1 MVDRS
6 TLNRKRTRRILIAV
20 ILLAVGVFPLVGSGY
35 NVVIVSRIICFSILA
50 ISLDLLW
57 GYTGLLSFGHG
68 IFFGI
73 GSYSLGLTL
82 KYLSFSGVAYIG
94 VFIGISVSMMA
105 AIILGYFLF
114 YGRISGVY
122 FSIITLALT
131 TICFSVGNHPGL
143 FNILGG
149 NNGLVGPFLYHKFG
163 IPGVWEY
170 QRTMVSDLANYYTAL
185 IVFLLVFGLCRYLVK
200 SPFGKILQ
208 AIKNNEE
215 RLEYLGYNVA
225 NFKIVIFTISCGL
238 AALSG
243 SISVPL
249 QTTNPVVFGLL
260 FNASIIIW
268 VAVGGRGT
276 ILGPVIGTLMVN
288 YMEIWLSSEFEYL
301 WVLLMGVFFI
311 LVIVF
316 QPDGLLGINL
326 SLRKFV
332 RSRTWAL
339 DR

>member
-1 MVDRS
+1 MVDPL
-6 TLNRKRTRRILIAV
+6 TWGTKRTRRILVVV
-20 ILLAVGVFPLVGSGY
+20 ILLAMGVFPLVGDDY
-35 NVVIVSRIICFSILA
+35 NIVLVSRIICLSILA

-68 IFFGI
+68 VFFGI

-82 KYLSFSGVAYIG
+82 KYFSFPGVAYIG
-94 VFIGISVSMMA
+94 VLIGISVSVIA
-105 AIILGYFLF
+105 ATILGYFLF

-122 FSIITLALT
+122 FCIITLALT
-131 TICFSVGNHPGL
+131 TIFFAVGNHPGL
-143 FNILGG
+143 FHILGG

-170 QRTMVSDLANYYTAL
+170 QRTMVSYLANYYTAL
-185 IVFLLVFGLCRYLVK
+185 VVFLMVFAFCYYLVK

-225 NFKIVIFTISCGL
+225 NFKIVIFAIACGL

-268 VAVGGRGT
+268 IAVGGRGT
-276 ILGPVIGTLMVN
+276 LLGPAIGTLLVN

-301 WVLLMGVFFI
+301 WVFLMGVFFI

-316 QPDGLLGINL
+316 QPDGLLGLNL
-326 SLRKFV
+326 RLRKLV
-332 RSRTWAL
+332 RSSA
-339 DR
+339 